1 MTKMRL
7 SLLLGLVL
15 AAVCAAGQVFAQS
28 DADEVR
34 MQAMQRE
41 AEEDAARRGQKAQAE
56 LLARQFQ
63 LPVGEVEKLRNAG
76 QGWGEITI
84 RLALADQLVK
94 TSTTEPRLTFAEALE
109 RVGALRSD
117 GKGWGQIAKEL
128 GFKLGPVV
136 SDVRRSLNDLRRD
149 LRAGQAGPDRID
161 KADHR
166 GDVKREARAERVER
180 LQRPERP
187 ERPQRPERPER
198 PEKPERNN
206 R

>member
-1 MTKMRL
+1 MTMTRL
-7 SLLLGLVL
+7 SLVFGLLL
-15 AAVCAAGQVFAQS
+15 AAVCATGQVFAQF
-28 DADEVR
+28 DADEAR

-41 AEEDAARRGQKAQAE
+41 AEEDAAKRGQQAQAE

-94 TSTTEPRLTFAEALE
+94 TSTTEPKLTFAEALE

-128 GFKLGPVV
+128 GFTLGPVV
-136 SDVRRSLNDLRRD
+136 SDIRRSLNDLRRD
-149 LRAGQAGPDRID
+149 LRAGQARADRID
-161 KADHR
+161 KADNR
-166 GDVKREARAERVER
+166 GDMKREARTERADR

-187 ERPQRPERPER
+187 ERPQRPERPE
-198 PEKPERNN
+198 KPERHN